1 MFWAIFTA
9 LGCSLQVFQLF
20 CLEICLACFGQ
31 CLTPTNFRA
40 RPRMHL
46 FHFLLNHKKTLLVS
60 TGRSQALSLSLNF
73 FGGLLETCMTNLV
86 SLVWPVCV
94 PEGQS
99 QRSWLLPGHWSLTKL
114 TSSVLGSS
122 FWNSGSPGM
131 RLASFLR
138 GPSLSRLAL
147 PALILKQA
155 FEGET
160 LPFKETGRH

>member
-20 CLEICLACFGQ
+20 CLEIFLTSFGQ

-46 FHFLLNHKKTLLVS
+46 FHFLLNNKKNLVS
-60 TGRSQALSLSLNF
+60 VNRQVTSSLSLNF

-99 QRSWLLPGHWSLTKL
+99 QRIWLLPGHWSLTKR

-138 GPSLSRLAL
+138 GPSLSRLGL

-160 LPFKETGRH
+160 LPFRETGRH